1 MSLTTKKVTW
11 CSSYLTKI
19 NTKKEILLIMEVNN
33 KDVSVVKAKK
43 WKKWKKIYSKKEN
56 IYQALPVNRENIV
69 YPKDRDLSEDKILW
83 IVST

>member
-1 MSLTTKKVTW
+1 
-11 CSSYLTKI
+11 
-19 NTKKEILLIMEVNN
+19 MEVNN

-56 IYQALPVNRENIV
+56 IYQAFPVNRENIV